1 VKKEKKL
8 ITKILCLLKSTFK
21 KTSVAIAIIKGP
33 GHGLIR
39 VNGAPLDLLQPELLR
54 IKVFE
59 PLLLAGEDKFNDIDI
74 RIRVKGGGKTSQ
86 ILAIR
91 QAIAKGL
98 LRYLEKFVNETK
110 KMEIRNIFLNHDRSL
125 LVKDSRNIEPKKAG
139 GKGARSR
146 YQKSYR

>member
-1 VKKEKKL
+1 MV
-8 ITKILCLLKSTFK
+8 
-21 KTSVAIAIIKGP
+21 KGP

-39 VNGAPLDLLQPELLR
+39 VNGAPLDLLEPEMLR
-54 IKVFE
+54 IKIFE
-59 PLLLAGEDKFNDIDI
+59 PLLLIGENYFSDIDI
-74 RIRVKGGGKTSQ
+74 RIRVKGGGKVSK

-98 LRYLEKFVNETK
+98 VRYLEKFVCETK
-110 KMEIRNIFLNHDRSL
+110 KIEIRDIFLNHDRSL
-125 LVKDSRNIEPKKAG
+125 LVKDSRNSEPKKAG

>member
-1 VKKEKKL
+1 
-8 ITKILCLLKSTFK
+8 
-21 KTSVAIAIIKGP
+21 
-33 GHGLIR
+33 
-39 VNGAPLDLLQPELLR
+39 LR

-59 PLLLAGEDKFNDIDI
+59 PLLLVGEDKFSDIDI
-74 RIRVKGGGKTSQ
+74 RIRVKGGGKVSQ
-86 ILAIR
+86 LLAIR

-98 LRYLEKFVNETK
+98 LRYLEKFVSEAK
-110 KMEIRNIFLNHDRSL
+110 KIEIRTIFLNHDRSL